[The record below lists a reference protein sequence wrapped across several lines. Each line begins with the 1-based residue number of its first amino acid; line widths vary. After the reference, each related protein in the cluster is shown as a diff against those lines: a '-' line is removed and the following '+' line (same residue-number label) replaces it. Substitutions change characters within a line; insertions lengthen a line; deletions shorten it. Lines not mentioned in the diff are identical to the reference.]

1 MWRCTTHGWKHTYGD
16 NFMKPV
22 LSFHLNMV
30 WRPKPDLSNKHD
42 GPMSHITHSW
52 NLNFSEFHHW
62 FYGFCHQCMFIALF
76 LLSTLA
82 HWWTCVSSAG
92 HCLNDGAIL
101 VNLCQ
106 LLLVFQTFVLWLCWP
121 FNVLLDIHVN
131 FRVIFVAIQKF
142 FWRFDWNCTYI
153 STWGKLLSSLDWV
166 FLYMHFMCLSNS
178 LMFFH

>member
-82 HWWTCVSSAG
+82 HWWTCISSAG

-131 FRVIFVAIQKF
+131 FRVILWLSRNFSGVLTEIALIYQLGE
-142 FWRFDWNCTYI
+142 NCCLHWIESSYI
-153 STWGKLLSSLDWV
+153 CILCV
-166 FLYMHFMCLSNS
+166 FPIL
-178 LMFFH
+178 